1 MHLCRVVEV
10 FDCEVR
16 VSLFLVIEEFVGELA
31 FDVEPQVVVGL
42 RHLVFD
48 FSSLACGL
56 VRPPA
61 RTDVNLH
68 RANFALLL
76 VHLHGLDVL
85 AVGVFGVVPRSNLV
99 VEPIRVQH
107 SLVDGHLLVDCL
119 QSFDRQRVLVGD
131 HVIQFQ
137 DADVET
143 RQRLFDRCRENSR
156 LFLSIGDSGRLKL
169 TRLAVVQRNAMLREQ
184 CLKQEWC
191 AIVHRAWT
199 KILLFDKQTSEVQPT
214 FFECEVAF
222 DFANE
227 LIREGQHAG
236 EHENRNLGEAENPL
250 HTIRH
255 VHRGFESTTGDEQ

>member
-1 MHLCRVVEV
+1 M
-10 FDCEVR
+10 
-16 VSLFLVIEEFVGELA
+16 
-31 FDVEPQVVVGL
+31 
-42 RHLVFD
+42 
-48 FSSLACGL
+48 
-56 VRPPA
+56 
-61 RTDVNLH
+61 
-68 RANFALLL
+68 
-76 VHLHGLDVL
+76 
-85 AVGVFGVVPRSNLV
+85 
-99 VEPIRVQH
+99 
-107 SLVDGHLLVDCL
+107 
-119 QSFDRQRVLVGD
+119 
-131 HVIQFQ
+131 
-137 DADVET
+137 ET

-199 KILLFDKQTSEVQPT
+199 KILLFDKQTSEVSPT
-214 FFECEVAF
+214 FFKREVAF